1 MSVTFAECIVPLP
14 CGFDLDN
21 VNRVEVRG
29 REFVAIVRCKDCV
42 HYFEDG
48 CGNTNYDSP
57 AKRLLVVK
65 PDWFCADGV
74 RSEKWQSKK

>member
-1 MSVTFAECIVPLP
+1 MTSMNKSFEVIMRIDPYYM
-14 CGFDLDN
+14 DN
-21 VNRVEVRG
+21 GKEQCFKG
-29 REFVAIVRCKDCV
+29 KGIQELIRCKDCI

-65 PDWFCADGV
+65 PDWFCADG
-74 RSEKWQSKK
+74 EKKEQNDE